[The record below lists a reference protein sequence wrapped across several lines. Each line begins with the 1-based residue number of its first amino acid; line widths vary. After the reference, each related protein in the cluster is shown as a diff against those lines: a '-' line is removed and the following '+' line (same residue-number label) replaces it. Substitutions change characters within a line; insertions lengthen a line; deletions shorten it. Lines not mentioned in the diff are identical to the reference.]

1 MFGISSQHLSYL
13 HVSEHD
19 TTFNGQDWA
28 CSTLSCLD
36 VYKLCLNLDF
46 SLPTS
51 LHFTLIKQESQSFSV
66 GIEDDD
72 ETEVSETFVLS
83 LLMVNSTDTVLIH
96 PDILNITITDN
107 DGKHLMTLL
116 SIVSGVSSHI
126 QVKRGVPC
134 Q

>member
-1 MFGISSQHLSYL
+1 MAY
-13 HVSEHD
+13 
-19 TTFNGQDWA
+19 
-28 CSTLSCLD
+28 STLSCLNFC
-36 VYKLCLNLDF
+36 VLDF

-51 LHFTLIKQESQSFSV
+51 LHFTLIKQESRSFSV

-72 ETEVSETFVLS
+72 EKEEAETFVLS
-83 LLMVNSTDTVLIH
+83 LLTANTSDTVFVH
-96 PDILNITITDN
+96 PDIFNITITDN

-116 SIVSGVSSHI
+116 SFVSGVSSHI

>member
-1 MFGISSQHLSYL
+1 MSQFL
-13 HVSEHD
+13 
-19 TTFNGQDWA
+19 F
-28 CSTLSCLD
+28 
-36 VYKLCLNLDF
+36 F
-46 SLPTS
+46 RFPTP
-51 LHFTLIKQESQSFSV
+51 LHFTLIKQESRSFSMR
-66 GIEDDD
+66 IEDDD

-83 LLMVNSTDTVLIH
+83 LLTANSTVTVLIH

-116 SIVSGVSSHI
+116 SFVSGISSHI